1 MASSWR
7 VPPHLALLLASLC
20 AAAAVAQKNSSIL
33 QPANPLCST
42 AGNYTDGSQ
51 YKKNLDQ
58 LLAGLPAASLSNGWF
73 YNGTAGEAP
82 DQAFGLIMCYADRS
96 AARCRECLA
105 GAPAGITTVC
115 PGSRNVRAAY
125 DACVLR
131 YSPTPSFSIADL
143 DVAFYVTVAGTA
155 IDPERMR
162 NAWLP
167 LMTNLAWRAAS
178 SSSRVANATTP
189 YDAASLVYGLAQ
201 CTRDLNAT
209 ECSRCLSSLV
219 GQLRT
224 RFTNETGG
232 AVKAYSCY
240 VRYQLGAFD
249 VTLPPE
255 PLW

>member
-1 MASSWR
+1 MASFQR
-7 VPPHLALLLASLC
+7 LPLLLAVIASLC
-20 AAAAVAQKNSSIL
+20 AAAVGQDGKPVLPFAPS
-33 QPANPLCST
+33 CST
-42 AGNYTDGSQ
+42 TDNYTDGSQ
-51 YKKNLDQ
+51 YMKNLDQ
-58 LLAGLPAASLSNGWF
+58 LLAGLPVAAAFNGWF
-73 YNGTAGEAP
+73 YNSTAGAPGTP
-82 DQAFGLIMCYADRS
+82 DQVFGLTMCYADRN
-96 AARCRECLA
+96 AKECQECLA
-105 GAPAGITTVC
+105 GAAVGIKSMC

>member
-1 MASSWR
+1 MASSGNL
-7 VPPHLALLLASLC
+7 PLLLAVIASLC
-20 AAAAVAQKNSSIL
+20 AAAVCLDGKPVLPFAPS
-33 QPANPLCST
+33 CST
-42 AGNYTDGSQ
+42 TDNYTDGSQ
-51 YKKNLDQ
+51 YMKNLDQ
-58 LLAGLPAASLSNGWF
+58 LLAGLPVAAAFNGWF
-73 YNGTAGEAP
+73 YKGTAGAPGTP
-82 DQAFGLIMCYADRS
+82 DQVFGLTMCYTDRNVKE
-96 AARCRECLA
+96 CQECLA
-105 GAPAGITTVC
+105 GAATVC

-167 LMTNLAWRAAS
+167 LMTDLAGRAAS
-178 SSSRVANATTP
+178 SPSRVANATTP

-209 ECSRCLSSLV
+209 ECTRCLSSVV
-219 GQLRT
+219 GRLSSS
-224 RFTNETGG
+224 FTKETGG

-249 VTLPPE
+249 ITLPPE